1 MSSTLFRIII
11 RVAESTLYAGGGV
24 YSGMREPG
32 DEERSCDI
40 NNDININD
48 LVFLPL
54 RGGAAGRREQ
64 STPRSAA

>member
-1 MSSTLFRIII
+1 MFRLII
-11 RVAESTLYAGGGV
+11 RVTGSTLYAGGGV

-40 NNDININD
+40 KNDTNIND

-54 RGGAAGRREQ
+54 RGGAAGGREQ
-64 STPRSAA
+64 SPRRSAAMN

>member
-1 MSSTLFRIII
+1 
-11 RVAESTLYAGGGV
+11 
-24 YSGMREPG
+24 MREPG